1 MQTRLKR
8 STNLIL
14 QICGALI
21 VLFFFMMLRLGIVV
35 PVIVGA
41 VAGALSGLMQR
52 EAIRAAAGL
61 LVEAVTYAQVRA
73 ALNST
78 PEGRIAKGLIWIGA
92 AAIAVIT
99 KLGGDQAFF
108 YRFLAGFVASLIV
121 REALS
126 RKALVNLETTPT
138 VIAPDSSEGS

>member
-14 QICGALI
+14 QICGILI
-21 VLFFFMMLRLGIVV
+21 VLFFFMMLRLGVV
-35 PVIVGA
+35 IPVLVGA

-52 EAIRAAAGL
+52 EAIRASAAQ
-61 LVEAVTYAQVRA
+61 LVKAATYAQVRA
-73 ALNST
+73 AFNST

-126 RKALVNLETTPT
+126 RKAFVDLER
-138 VIAPDSSEGS
+138 APANDPASSEDA